1 VLDEPAIPR
10 VFDAMISLR
19 EGGVVKLSVAPW
31 TLDDADCP
39 DVYFTAGYGMAA
51 ASTKRGRWEALHY
64 EDRLLLPYVVTEIDD
79 AHLDAASP
87 YGYAGIHVAPGT
99 TEHDVDRF
107 WRLVQEYWRNMG
119 LVAMFFRFS
128 PFEPVV
134 TLEGVRA
141 AHAGDTVTV
150 PIDGDADALWDGM
163 EGRSRTAI
171 RKARSLGYTATVR
184 PARATDL
191 HGGSPF
197 RTLYEQTMRRV
208 GSRAGYIF
216 GDEYYAKLL
225 DGLGPSLLIA
235 EVFSEA
241 GDDSEVGDE
250 SEAGDEAG
258 GVCAT
263 ALILRHRDRVHYHLA
278 GSDPE
283 AARRGANNLLL
294 WTVLRWAA
302 RTGARLLHLGGGLRA
317 EDNLFKFKRSF
328 GGLRTQ
334 FWTGAVIVDERA
346 YDELVERRAAVSG
359 QSPGELKD
367 TGYFPAYRVGSELI

>member
-1 VLDEPAIPR
+1 
-10 VFDAMISLR
+10 M
-19 EGGVVKLSVAPW
+19 KLSVAPW

-51 ASTKRGRWEALHY
+51 ASTKHGRWEALHY
-64 EDRLLLPYVVTEIDD
+64 EDRLLLPYVVASIDD
-79 AHLDAASP
+79 DHLDAASP
-87 YGYAGIHVAPGT
+87 YGYAGIHVAPGS
-99 TEHDVDRF
+99 TEHDLAQF
-107 WRLVQEYWRNMG
+107 WRLVQEHWRDLG
-119 LVAMFFRFS
+119 LVTMFFRFS

-134 TLEGVRA
+134 ALEGTRTT
-141 AHAGDTVTV
+141 HAGDTVTV
-150 PIDGDADALWDGM
+150 PVDGDPGALWDGM

-191 HGGSPF
+191 HGGSSF

-208 GSRAGYIF
+208 GSRAGYLF
-216 GDEYYAKLL
+216 GDGYYAKLL

-235 EVFSEA
+235 EVFNEA
-241 GDDSEVGDE
+241 GTVS
-250 SEAGDEAG
+250 AA
-258 GVCAT
+258 

-294 WTVLRWAA
+294 WTVLHWAT
-302 RTGARLLHLGGGLRA
+302 RTGARLVHLGGGLRA
-317 EDNLFKFKRSF
+317 DDNLFKFKRSF
-328 GGLRTQ
+328 GGRRTQ
-334 FWTGAVIVDERA
+334 FWTGGVVVDERA
-346 YDELVERRAAVSG
+346 YDELVERRAVLGG
-359 QSPGELKD
+359 QSPGELTG